1 MLDDITDIARGV
13 HTCRQDGQVLPLRS
27 MLEELGAIYS
37 PRRVQELLD
46 KQAASVSTEM
56 DTRRAMRLLHKA
68 RIASLR
74 GNSTRS
80 FGMVRLALEAV
91 GRDKRVLRDL
101 LADHQVTFTI
111 FPQPSKHVP
120 AVRQFAFAPS
130 GWSNSRSR

>member
-1 MLDDITDIARGV
+1 MLDSITDIVTEVR
-13 HTCRQDGQVLPLRS
+13 TCQRNGQALPLRS
-27 MLEELGAIYS
+27 MLEELEATCS
-37 PRRVQELLD
+37 PRRAQELLY
-46 KQAASVSTEM
+46 KQACSAGTGP

-91 GRDKRVLRDL
+91 GRDKQILRDL
-101 LADHQVTFTI
+101 MTAHQVTFTV
-111 FPQPSKHVP
+111 FPQPTQKLAAP
-120 AVRQFAFAPS
+120 RQFAFAPS